1 MIFLVLIGLLVAV
14 PLALV
19 LAATPT
25 VKYIVAI
32 IAFVS
37 LLIAVP
43 WLAIPV
49 GLVVL
54 VPGFLLWRS
63 HKREKAGKVMKAPNG
78 RGAERTS
85 AQRPLAENGNR
96 AADIELHCPW
106 CGATVGLH
114 DRFCRVCG
122 RRLHRS

>member
-78 RGAERTS
+78 RGAE
-85 AQRPLAENGNR
+85 NGNR